1 MPKKKGSIFDQPKG
15 EKEEFIDEP
24 NEFLEDKEH
33 PGTAEDF
40 TTKLQVGDKETDIYT
55 EEGREELEEDEGEI
69 APWEEGFAKG
79 AEGTEGGH
87 CAHCHKPL
95 GDREEGVIERK
106 IKGEETLFF
115 CSDKCASAGAVTNKK
130 K

>member
-15 EKEEFIDEP
+15 EEEFIDEP
-24 NEFLEDKEH
+24 EEFLEGEEH
-33 PGTAEDF
+33 PETPEDF
-40 TTKLQVGDKETDIYT
+40 TVKMQVGDKEADVYT

-69 APWEEGFAKG
+69 APWEEGFAEG

-95 GDREEGVIERK
+95 GDRGEVIEK
-106 IKGEETLFF
+106 KQKGEETLFF
-115 CSDKCASAGAVTNKK
+115 CSDKCASAGVVKK
-130 K
+130 KD

>member
-15 EKEEFIDEP
+15 EKEEFVDEP
-24 NEFLEDKEH
+24 DEVLEPEEHKESH
-33 PGTAEDF
+33 AE
-40 TTKLQVGDKETDIYT
+40 TEIKIHIGDKEADIYT

-69 APWEEGFAKG
+69 APWEEAFSEG
-79 AEGTEGGH
+79 AQGTEGGH

-95 GDREEGVIERK
+95 GDRGEVIEK
-106 IKGEETLFF
+106 TLGGQHIFF
-115 CSDKCASAGAVTNKK
+115 CSEKCANGGVVKK

>member
-69 APWEEGFAKG
+69 APWEEGFAKVLRAPKAAIALTATSLWATG
-79 AEGTEGGH
+79 
-87 CAHCHKPL
+87 
-95 GDREEGVIERK
+95 
-106 IKGEETLFF
+106 
-115 CSDKCASAGAVTNKK
+115 KK
-130 K
+130 A